1 MLPFAMA
8 RTKPFPVFRDLESD
22 AGLQLAPLVALLQKE
37 STDSE
42 GFQGALTLTLI
53 PRCPNPNP
61 NSKVP

>member
-42 GFQGALTLTLI
+42 GFQGL
-53 PRCPNPNP
+53 P
-61 NSKVP
+61 